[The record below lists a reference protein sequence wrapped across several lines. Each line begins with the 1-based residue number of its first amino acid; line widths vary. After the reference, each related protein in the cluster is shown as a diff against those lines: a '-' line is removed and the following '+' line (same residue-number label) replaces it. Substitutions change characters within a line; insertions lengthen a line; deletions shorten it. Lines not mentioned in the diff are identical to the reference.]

1 MASLAMKSV
10 RVFGSTLACV
20 AVAAAC
26 SHPHSSSGTAPLPN
40 PLGASTEVVSQ
51 VQKSVPDLTQLQT
64 ANGMGGILF
73 YAQSQMQPADFKQ
86 VASAFPGSDNLI
98 RQGSKLGMPSEM
110 TGLTSLSG
118 SLKNAGVSQDQFQKM
133 VPAMTDIVSKKSG
146 ADAAQKFAAVFKP

>member
-1 MASLAMKSV
+1 MAPKPRTVLS
-10 RVFGSTLACV
+10 STLACLVV

-26 SHPHSSSGTAPLPN
+26 SHPASSSGSAPLPN

-51 VQKSVPDLTQLQT
+51 VQKAVPELTQLQT

-73 YAQSQMQPADFKQ
+73 YAQSQMQPTDFSK

-110 TGLTSLSG
+110 VGLTSLSG
-118 SLKNAGVSQDQFQKM
+118 SLKNAGVSQDQFHKM
-133 VPAMTDIVSKKSG
+133 VPAMTDIVKTKSG
-146 ADAAQKFAAVFKP
+146 PEAAQQFSAVFNK